1 MSEKDYFEVV
11 HFIMDKVDGAMVLFL
26 LPTKKKKKKK
36 KKNKWLMGSVG
47 HNKNKIKNKLKK
59 KKKLK

>member
-36 KKNKWLMGSVG
+36 WLMGSVG
-47 HNKNKIKNKLKK
+47 HNKNKIKNKPF

>member
-36 KKNKWLMGSVG
+36 MIDGFCRS
-47 HNKNKIKNKLKK
+47 
-59 KKKLK
+59 

>member
-26 LPTKKKKKKK
+26 LPTKKKK
-36 KKNKWLMGSVG
+36 
-47 HNKNKIKNKLKK
+47 
-59 KKKLK
+59 

>member
-26 LPTKKKKKKK
+26 LPTKKKKRKKK
-36 KKNKWLMGSVG
+36 RLMGSVG

-59 KKKLK
+59 KKKT

>member
-36 KKNKWLMGSVG
+36 WLMGSVG
-47 HNKNKIKNKLKK
+47 HNKNKIKNKL
-59 KKKLK
+59 

>member
-26 LPTKKKKKKK
+26 LPTKKKKKK
-36 KKNKWLMGSVG
+36 NCLTGSLG
-47 HNKNKIKNKLKK
+47 HNKNKIKNKL
-59 KKKLK
+59 